1 MILLKGEFVN
11 LKIKNKMKVKIV
23 SDLHLESC
31 ENNHGVPDLG
41 SGEILILGGDILC
54 ARHFKTDGPLH
65 KVYDDFLQKCVKNF
79 DEVLYVAGNHCFYGY
94 NYEGTWKVLKEHLP
108 PSIHLLENDYVKI
121 KGWTFL
127 GCTLWTDFRK
137 ENPLEMME
145 ASRYLNDY
153 KTIRIGSNYRKMNP
167 DDTLGFHKKSKQFLI
182 EKLEQFKND
191 KVWVLTHHA
200 PSYQSVSPK
209 YRNSGIANGAY
220 VSNLDDLILDHP
232 NIKYFSHGHT
242 HSSFRYRIGECEV
255 ICNPKGYPG
264 ENPDFDPNLEIEI

>member
-23 SDLHLESC
+23 SDLHLEAC

-94 NYEGTWKVLKEHLP
+94 NYEGTWKVLKEHIP

-121 KGWTFL
+121 KDWVFL
-127 GCTLWTDFRK
+127 CATLWTDFRK

-145 ASRYLNDY
+145 SGRYMNDY
-153 KTIRIGSNYRKMNP
+153 KTIRIGPNYRKLNP
-167 DDTLGFHKKSKQFLI
+167 DDTLGFHKKSKQFLLDTLPKF
-182 EKLEQFKND
+182 ENQ
-191 KVWVLTHHA
+191 KVWVLSHHA
-200 PSYQSVSPK
+200 PSYQSISPK
-209 YRNSGIANGAY
+209 YKMETTNGAY
-220 VSNLDDLILDHP
+220 ASHLDDLILSHP
-232 NIKYFSHGHT
+232 QIKYWSHGHT
-242 HSSFRYRIGECEV
+242 HESFRYRINECEV

-264 ENPDFDPNLEIEI
+264 ENPDFDPNFGVEI

>member
-145 ASRYLNDY
+145 TSRYLNDY
-153 KTIRIGSNYRKMNP
+153 KTIRIGPNYRKLNP

-191 KVWVLTHHA
+191 KVWIASHHS
-200 PSYQSVSPK
+200 PSYQSISPK
-209 YRNSGIANGAY
+209 YKMETTNG
-220 VSNLDDLILDHP
+220 SFCSDLDDLILNHP
-232 NIKYFSHGHT
+232 QIKYFSHGHT
-242 HSSFRYRIGECEV
+242 HSSFRYRINECEV

-264 ENPDFDPNLEIEI
+264 ENPDFDPNLEIVI